1 MNTILNFFVSTI
13 NYMATNAV
21 SSMSL
26 MGLYQPELED

>member
-1 MNTILNFFVSTI
+1 MNAILNLFVSTI

-26 MGLYQPELED
+26 MGMYQPELDD